1 MQSIMAPKPLARLGR
16 SMSSDW
22 NYANDIRDIIQTRPP
37 RYTTNVVRIGLVL
50 FVVGLIWAYFATLEE
65 VTRGDGRV
73 IPSRQIQVVQAPDSG
88 IVETIFIE
96 EGDIVE
102 EGQALIEIDDTTFSS
117 QLGEIRQRR
126 FALMAKIARLRAEAD
141 QTPLSFPDTLLTAVP
156 GLIAEEQNVY
166 RDKKL
171 SLENELSVLRNQA
184 NQKEQEYR
192 ELLAKQRKLDAVI
205 ALLAREVEIK
215 QRLFERK
222 VLPEIEFI
230 QLQRQLTESEGE
242 LDITKA
248 SVARALAAKEEATE
262 RSRNAVSTFVSE
274 ARQQLAEARG
284 ELAVIDESM
293 KGAAD
298 RVRRTGLV
306 SPVKGIVNKL
316 NITTIGAVV
325 QPGADLIEIVPL
337 EDTLL
342 IEAQIRPKDVA
353 FLHPGQ
359 KAQVKITA
367 YDFSV
372 YGGLEGE
379 LERISAD
386 TTEDEEGNRF
396 FRVMI
401 RTDKNFL
408 GSDTNPLPII
418 PGMVA
423 SIDILTGKKS
433 VLDYILKPI
442 KKVRDEALRER

>member
-1 MQSIMAPKPLARLGR
+1 
-16 SMSSDW
+16 MSGGSW
-22 NYANDIRDIIQTRPP
+22 NYANDIRDILQTKPP

-50 FVVGLIWAYFATLEE
+50 FVVGLLWAYFATLEE

-73 IPSRQIQVVQAPDSG
+73 IPSRQIQVVQAPDTG
-88 IVETIFIE
+88 IVEKIFVQ

-126 FALMAKIARLRAEAD
+126 WALMAKIARLQAEAD
-141 QTPLSFPDTLLTAVP
+141 QQPLAFPDMLTSAVP
-156 GLIAEEQNVY
+156 GLIAEEENVY
-166 RDKKL
+166 RDKKG

-184 NQKEQEYR
+184 SQKEQEYQ
-192 ELLAKQRKLDAVI
+192 ELLAKEKKLDAVI
-205 ALLAREVEIK
+205 EIMAREVEIN
-215 QRLFERK
+215 QRLYERK
-222 VLPEIEFI
+222 VLPEIEFLR
-230 QLQRQLTESEGE
+230 LQRQLKESEGE
-242 LDITKA
+242 LAITKA
-248 SVARALAAKEEATE
+248 SVQRALAANEEARE
-262 RSRNAVSTFVSE
+262 RSRNTVSTFVSE

-284 ELAVIDESM
+284 ELAVINESM
-293 KGAAD
+293 RGAAD
-298 RVRRTGLV
+298 RVRRTELV
-306 SPVKGIVNKL
+306 SPVKGIINKL

-325 QPGADLIEIVPL
+325 QPAANLVEIVPL

-353 FLHPGQ
+353 FLHPDQ

-372 YGGLEGE
+372 YGGLEGR

-401 RTDKNFL
+401 RTDKNYL

-423 SIDILTGKKS
+423 SVDILTGEKT

-442 KKVRDEALRER
+442 KKVRDQALRER

>member
-1 MQSIMAPKPLARLGR
+1 MNSG
-16 SMSSDW
+16 DW

-37 RYTTNVVRIGLVL
+37 RYTTNVIRIGALL
-50 FVVGLIWAYFATLEE
+50 FVVAFIWAYFATLEE

-73 IPSRQIQVVQAPDSG
+73 VPSRQIQVVQAPDPG
-88 IVETIFIE
+88 IVEKIFVR

-126 FALMAKIARLRAEAD
+126 WTLMARVARLRAEAD
-141 QTPLSFPDTLLTAVP
+141 QEPLTFPDLLTKAVP
-156 GLIAEEQNVY
+156 DLLKEEEAVY
-166 RDKKL
+166 RDKRSNL
-171 SLENELSVLRNQA
+171 DNELSVLKNQA
-184 NQKEQEYR
+184 SQKEQEYQ
-192 ELLAKQRKLDAVI
+192 ELLAKQSKLESVI
-205 ALLAREVEIK
+205 EIMKREVEIN

-222 VLPEIEFI
+222 VLPEIEFLR
-230 QLQRQLTESEGE
+230 LQRQLKESEGE
-242 LDITKA
+242 LEITKA
-248 SVARALAAKEEATE
+248 SVLRAQAAKDEASE

-274 ARQQLAEARG
+274 ARQQLAESRG
-284 ELAVIDESM
+284 ELAVINESM

-298 RVRRTGLV
+298 RVRRTELV
-306 SPVKGIVNKL
+306 SPVKGVVNKL

-325 QPGADLIEIVPL
+325 QPGADLVEIVPL

-372 YGGLEGE
+372 YGGLDGN

-401 RTDKNFL
+401 RTDKNYL
-408 GSDTNPLPII
+408 GSDTDPLPII

-423 SIDILTGKKS
+423 SIDILTGEKT

>member
-1 MQSIMAPKPLARLGR
+1 
-16 SMSSDW
+16 MSSGDW

-37 RYTTNVVRIGLVL
+37 RYTTNVIRIGLVL
-50 FVVGLIWAYFATLEE
+50 FVVLLVWAYFATLEE
-65 VTRGDGRV
+65 VTRGDGRIV
-73 IPSRQIQVVQAPDSG
+73 PSRQIQVVQAPDTG
-88 IVETIFIE
+88 IVEKILVREGDIIE
-96 EGDIVE
+96 EG
-102 EGQALIEIDDTTFSS
+102 QPLIEIDDTTFSS

-126 FALMAKIARLRAEAD
+126 FALMARIARLQAEAD
-141 QTPLSFPDTLLTAVP
+141 RTELAFPEMLSKAVP
-156 GLIAEEQNVY
+156 GLIAEEQNVF
-166 RDKKL
+166 RDKKT

-184 NQKEQEYR
+184 SQKEQEYQ
-192 ELLAKQRKLDAVI
+192 ELLASKTKLESVI
-205 ALLAREVEIK
+205 EIMKREVEIN

-222 VLPEIEFI
+222 VLPEIEFLR
-230 QLQRQLTESEGE
+230 LQRQLKESEGE
-242 LDITKA
+242 LEITKA
-248 SVARALAAKEEATE
+248 SVKRAQAAKEEASE

-284 ELAVIDESM
+284 ELAVINESM

-298 RVRRTGLV
+298 RVRRTELV
-306 SPVKGIVNKL
+306 SPVKGIINKL

-325 QPGADLIEIVPL
+325 QPGADLVEIVPL

-359 KAQVKITA
+359 TAQVKITA
-367 YDFSV
+367 YDYSV
-372 YGGLEGE
+372 YGGLEGK

-401 RTDKNFL
+401 RTDKNYL
-408 GSDTNPLPII
+408 GSDTDPLPII

-423 SIDILTGKKS
+423 SVDILTGEKT

-442 KKVRDEALRER
+442 KKVRDQALRER

>member
-1 MQSIMAPKPLARLGR
+1 
-16 SMSSDW
+16 MSSGDW
-22 NYANDIRDIIQTRPP
+22 NYANDIRDIIQTKPP

-50 FVVGLIWAYFATLEE
+50 FVVGLAWAYFATLEE

-73 IPSRQIQVVQAPDSG
+73 IPSRQIQVVQAPDRG
-88 IVETIFIE
+88 IVEKIFVQ

-102 EGQALIEIDDTTFSS
+102 EGQPLIEIDDTTFSS

-126 FALMAKIARLRAEAD
+126 WALMARISRLDSEAD
-141 QTPLSFPDTLLTAVP
+141 QRPLEFPEVLTKAVP
-156 GLIAEEQNVY
+156 ELIEEEDNVY
-166 RDKKL
+166 RDKKA
-171 SLENELSVLRNQA
+171 SLDNELSVLRNQSS
-184 NQKEQEYR
+184 QREQEYQ
-192 ELLAKQRKLDAVI
+192 ELLAKETKLDAVI
-205 ALLAREVEIK
+205 EIMKREVEINRK
-215 QRLFERK
+215 LYERK
-222 VLPEIEFI
+222 VLPEIEFLR
-230 QLQRQLTESEGE
+230 LQRQLKESEGE
-242 LDITKA
+242 LQITKA
-248 SVARALAAKEEATE
+248 SVQRSLAAKEEAKE
-262 RSRNAVSTFVSE
+262 RSRNAISTFVSE

-284 ELAVIDESM
+284 ELAVINESM

-298 RVRRTGLV
+298 RVRRTELV

-325 QPGADLIEIVPL
+325 QPAADLVEIVPL

-372 YGGLEGE
+372 YGGLEGN

-401 RTDKNFL
+401 RTDKNYL
-408 GSDTNPLPII
+408 GSDTDPLPII

-423 SIDILTGKKS
+423 SIDILTGEKT

>member
-1 MQSIMAPKPLARLGR
+1 MNSG
-16 SMSSDW
+16 DW
-22 NYANDIRDIIQTRPP
+22 NYANDIRDVIQTKPP
-37 RYTTNVVRIGLVL
+37 RYTTNVIRIGLVL
-50 FVVGLIWAYFATLEE
+50 FLALLAWAYFATLEE

-73 IPSRQIQVVQAPDSG
+73 VPSRQIQVVQAPDRG
-88 IVETIFIE
+88 IVEKIFVR

-102 EGQALIEIDDTTFSS
+102 EGQPLIEIDDTTFSS

-126 FALMAKIARLRAEAD
+126 WALMARVARLDSEAD
-141 QTPLSFPDTLLTAVP
+141 QRALEFPELLASEAP
-156 GLIAEEQNVY
+156 GLIAEEENVY
-166 RDKKL
+166 RDKKA
-171 SLENELSVLRNQA
+171 SLDNELRVLQNQA
-184 NQKEQEYR
+184 SQREQEYQ
-192 ELLAKQRKLDAVI
+192 ELLAKQTKLEAVI
-205 ALLAREVEIK
+205 EIMKREVEIK
-215 QRLFERK
+215 QKLYDRK
-222 VLPEIEFI
+222 VLPEIEFL
-230 QLQRQLTESEGE
+230 QLQRQLKESEGE
-242 LDITKA
+242 LAITKA
-248 SVARALAAKEEATE
+248 SVRRAEAAREEARE
-262 RSRNAVSTFVSE
+262 RSSSAVATFVSE
-274 ARQQLAEARG
+274 ASQLLAEARG
-284 ELAVIDESM
+284 ELAVINETL

-298 RVRRTGLV
+298 RVRRTELV
-306 SPVKGIVNKL
+306 SPVKGIINKL

-325 QPGADLIEIVPL
+325 QPAADLVEIVPL

-372 YGGLEGE
+372 YGGLEGN

-401 RTDKNFL
+401 RTDKNHL
-408 GSDTNPLPII
+408 GPDTEPLPII

-423 SIDILTGKKS
+423 SIDILTGEKT